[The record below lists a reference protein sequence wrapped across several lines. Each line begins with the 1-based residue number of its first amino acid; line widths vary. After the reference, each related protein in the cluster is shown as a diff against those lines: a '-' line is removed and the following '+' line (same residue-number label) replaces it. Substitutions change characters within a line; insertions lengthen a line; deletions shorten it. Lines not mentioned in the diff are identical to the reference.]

1 MSGICEFVFFLQLR
15 EAINS
20 REQVLLDKL
29 VSLHQ
34 SKESIL
40 TGQLERLQIHKTR
53 LESAVE
59 QAKSS
64 IQSPSDVNFLLS
76 RQDIVSSLE
85 TNHESYSSVLEPEA
99 QFLPEFTKGEEVRDL
114 VVATV
119 QGQTTRFSILSGIL
133 LGSRGQKLN

>member
-1 MSGICEFVFFLQLR
+1 MDNMHIILTLEKFREYVSVLFSPWQLR
-15 EAINS
+15 DAINS

-40 TGQLERLQIHKTR
+40 TGQLERLQLNKAC

-64 IQSPSDVNFLLS
+64 IQSPGDVNFLLS
-76 RQDIVSSLE
+76 RLAIVSTFE
-85 TNHESYSSVLEPEA
+85 TNHESYSLVLEPEA
-99 QFLPEFTKGEEVRDL
+99 QFLPEFAKEEKVRF
-114 VVATV
+114 
-119 QGQTTRFSILSGIL
+119 Q
-133 LGSRGQKLN
+133 

>member
-1 MSGICEFVFFLQLR
+1 MDNMHIILTLEKFREYVSVLFSPWQLR
-15 EAINS
+15 DAINS

-40 TGQLERLQIHKTR
+40 TGQLERLRSNKKR

-64 IQSPSDVNFLLS
+64 IQSHNDVGFLDS
-76 RQDIVSSLE
+76 RPAIVSTFE
-85 TNHESYSSVLEPEA
+85 TNHESYSLVLEPEA
-99 QFLPEFTKGEEVRDL
+99 QFLPEFAKEEKVRF
-114 VVATV
+114 
-119 QGQTTRFSILSGIL
+119 Q
-133 LGSRGQKLN
+133 